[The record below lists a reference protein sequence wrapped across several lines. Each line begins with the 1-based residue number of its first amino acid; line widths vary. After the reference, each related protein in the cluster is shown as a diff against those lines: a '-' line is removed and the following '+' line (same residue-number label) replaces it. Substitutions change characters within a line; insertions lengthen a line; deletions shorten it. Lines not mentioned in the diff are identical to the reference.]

1 MKVYALSDYHNDEEL
16 LPEMR
21 KRARRADLVVIAGD
35 LSVFEFDLDKNLREF
50 DEWGKPV
57 LVIHGNHED
66 DVSLAEAVKKYE
78 HIEFIHGQEIVKD
91 KVRILAWGGGGFTT
105 TDRGLIRQ
113 AKEWAES
120 EHKDKP
126 TLLATHPPPH
136 GTALDVIHS
145 GEHVGNK
152 SVRHAIKKLQPRYA
166 VSGHIHECEGAED
179 TIGPTTC
186 YNLGPLGKIL
196 EF

>member
-1 MKVYALSDYHNDEEL
+1 MKVYAWSDYHNDEAL
-16 LPEMR
+16 WPEMR
-21 KRARRADLVVIAGD
+21 KQARKADLIIIAGD
-35 LSVFEFDLDKNLREF
+35 LSVFEFDLDKNLKEINS
-50 DEWGKPV
+50 WKKPV
-57 LVIHGNHED
+57 LVVHGNHEEE
-66 DVSLAEAVKKYE
+66 VSLENAVKTYE
-78 HIEFIHGQEIVKD
+78 NIEFVHGQEVIKG

-105 TDRGLIRQ
+105 TDRELVKK
-113 AKEWAES
+113 AKEWDKS

-126 TLLATHPPPH
+126 TILVTHPPPH
-136 GTALDVIHS
+136 KTALDVVHT

-152 SVRHAIKKLQPRYA
+152 SVRHAIKKIQPRYA

-186 YNLGPLGKIL
+186 YNLGPIGRIL